1 MDLNSLLQNETLKG
15 LLAKAGVSPEQASSV
30 LNTALTT
37 IKSKFD
43 KDPSKMSSLL
53 SENQNTED
61 DLALAGSVENDFLQG
76 ISKKLGL
83 PATITDKLKGVAM
96 PEILKSVTGGLSNS
110 GKNNEGGISSMLSGV
125 MDMFDGDNKTK
136 SGGGLM
142 GMLSGFVSKF
152 FAKK

>member
-43 KDPSKMSSLL
+43 KEPSKMSSLL
-53 SENQNTED
+53 SENENTED
-61 DLALAGSVENDFLQG
+61 DHALAGSVENDFLQN

-83 PATITDKLKGVAM
+83 PATVTDKLKGVAM

-142 GMLSGFVSKF
+142 GMLSGFVSNF